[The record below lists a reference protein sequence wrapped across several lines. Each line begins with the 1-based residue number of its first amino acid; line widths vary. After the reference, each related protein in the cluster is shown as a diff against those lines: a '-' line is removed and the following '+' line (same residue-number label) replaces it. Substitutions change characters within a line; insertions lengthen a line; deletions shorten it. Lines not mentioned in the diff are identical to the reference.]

1 MIEQLHNSLIFFPS
15 KDFVA
20 SPDKEGIIHEEVYI
34 RTDDRET
41 LHGYFFP
48 AKEKTNKVVLYLHGN
63 GDNVGGWYPGPVNIQ
78 NHMSINALLIDYRGY
93 GKSTGKPTISGVIKD
108 AFAMYKY
115 LIDRGYEP
123 ENISLYGRSLG
134 GAIVLELANIEKI
147 RSIVIQSSFTSLRD
161 VARDLY
167 PYVPSFVIENKLLNS
182 ASLIKNIHVP
192 VLIGHGSSDE
202 IIPVSHGYRL
212 FELAN
217 EPKKLIIQKRADH
230 NGVGSY
236 FDDGYF
242 EALRELFL

>member
-15 KDFVA
+15 KVLIS
-20 SPDKEGIIHEEVYI
+20 SPDQEGIKHEEVFI
-34 RTDDRET
+34 KTEDNET

-48 AKEKTNKVVLYLHGN
+48 SKEHTDKVVLYLHGN
-63 GDNVGGWYPGPVNIQ
+63 GDNVGGWYAGPVHIQ

-115 LIDRGYEP
+115 LIDRGYKR

-134 GAIVLELANIEKI
+134 GAVALELANKEKV
-147 RSIVIQSSFTSLRD
+147 RSIVLQSSFTSLRD

-192 VLIGHGSSDE
+192 VLIGHGSNDE
-202 IIPVSHGYRL
+202 MIPVNHAHRL
-212 FELAN
+212 YELAN
-217 EPKKLIIQKRADH
+217 EPKKLIIQKGADH
-230 NGVGSY
+230 NGVGNY
-236 FDDGYF
+236 FDDEYLT
-242 EALRELFL
+242 ELRKLFL